1 MFRNLKT
8 RLVSAAWWTDAL
20 RRAAYTAIAIALPY
34 FGGALIADV
43 PWLVILSAAA
53 LGAVGSVLTSVAGLP
68 EAVGVDL
75 PWWLAAV
82 ERVVKTF
89 AQALG
94 AGLVGAVLISDV
106 DWAFVLQAAALAAL
120 VSLLRLILATL
131 PADPTPAIAYAE
143 FGEIEQTSD
152 PAAEPP
158 QPKHLGAHNTN

>member
-8 RLVSAAWWTDAL
+8 RLVSATWWTDAL

-34 FGGALIADV
+34 LGGALIAEV
-43 PWLVILSAAA
+43 PWLVIVSAAA
-53 LGAVGSVLTSVAGLP
+53 LGAVGSILTSLAGLP
-68 EAVGVDL
+68 EAAGVDL

-131 PADPTPAIAYAE
+131 PADPTPVIAYAE
-143 FGEIEQTSD
+143 LGEIESNEEED
-152 PAAEPP
+152 RF
-158 QPKHLGAHNTN
+158 